1 MTCASF
7 FAAAV
12 PEFFWPQNNSL
23 DLRGIHSRL
32 RGIHEAMRRAFQ
44 ARRLG
49 TGDLGVNPSGM
60 ATKCLSSGIILDKV
74 KDVDILFILL
84 CMYIYIYTHSICNY
98 IIPFCHLCRLM
109 AWKNSPGLG
118 FGHVW
123 SPGYSHSSG
132 ILTIGHT
139 ASGWFCSIYRTKTLL
154 ISLIEGSTNLILIT
168 WFNVSILWMLITMKS
183 SPRK

>member
-1 MTCASF
+1 MGMEPTPCWEMRCCNPNLGRFKPS
-7 FAAAV
+7 
-12 PEFFWPQNNSL
+12 ESIKL
-23 DLRGIHSRL
+23 YGTIH
-32 RGIHEAMRRAFQ
+32 IHMYIYIY
-44 ARRLG
+44 
-49 TGDLGVNPSGM
+49 
-60 ATKCLSSGIILDKV
+60 IIMC
-74 KDVDILFILL
+74 IYIT
-84 CMYIYIYTHSICNY
+84 MYICIIMYIYNYVCIYIYTHSICNY

-109 AWKNSPGLG
+109 AWKTGPGLG